1 MVNKKQPRKK
11 IFAALLLAGAV
22 IAALVFFFIVTGEE
36 ISDWVNLLSDEH
48 QLRERIAA
56 YGNLAPLIFIV
67 LQFLQVILA
76 PVPGEATG
84 LLGGYFF
91 GTVNGFIYST
101 IALAIGSALA
111 FLIGRSFSAFFKE
124 RFQKTKMYRRFN
136 RLVCKG
142 DFVIPFV
149 LFLFPGFPKDS
160 LSYLLGLS
168 LMPFKV
174 FLFIATVARMPG
186 TLMLSIQGAEI
197 YQGNYLKLAILLL
210 ISTAVAL
217 PCYIFRRQI
226 IAFLLRRKYKK

>member
-1 MVNKKQPRKK
+1 LVTKKKPQKK
-11 IFAALLLAGAV
+11 IFAALLTTAV
-22 IAALVFFFIVTGEE
+22 LAALIFFFVVTGEE
-36 ISDWVNLLSDEH
+36 ISGWVSLLGDEH

-56 YGNLAPLIFIV
+56 YGNLAPLAFIV
-67 LQFLQVILA
+67 LQVLQVILA

-84 LLGGYFF
+84 LLGGFFF
-91 GTVNGFIYST
+91 GTANGFIYST
-101 IALAIGSALA
+101 IALAIGSGLA
-111 FLIGRSFSAFFKE
+111 FLIGRSFSTFFKE
-124 RFQKTKMYRRFN
+124 KFQKTKMYRRFN

-142 DFVIPFV
+142 DFAIPFV

-197 YQGNYLKLAILLL
+197 HHGNYLKLAILLL
-210 ISTAVAL
+210 ISAAVAL

-226 IAFLLRRKYKK
+226 LAFLLRHKYKK